1 MPDHNEIVPVK
12 ERAQAKLVQLR
23 DLFTKAAVSM
33 NAVATRHLTPEK
45 LTKVALVAIGKSP
58 DLLDCDSHSI
68 LQCVMTAAQL
78 GLDCSGVLGSA
89 YLVPFKGKAT
99 LIIGYRGLIDLARR
113 SGEIDTIEAH
123 VVREKDKFDIAF
135 GLEPKLVHVP
145 DLSADPGAAIIFYAI
160 ARLKDGGRQVEV
172 MTRAEVDAIRKRSRA
187 SSSGPWVTDYDE
199 MGKKTVIRRL
209 TKTLPLTAELASAL
223 AAEDEGEGFA
233 EIIPPDRTP
242 MMMPKEIAAA
252 PATTPVPEPTAPV
265 EAPEPEAD
273 PIIQAD
279 EPEPQDEPQAPAPA
293 DFMTETVR
301 KIVTKKREGKSNYY
315 LIDTE
320 GGSTLCCFRPDTAD
334 LKPGDKFRVTK
345 EHAGTN
351 GPVIDEYERVP

>member
-1 MPDHNEIVPVK
+1 MIEANEIVPVK

-23 DLFTKAAVSM
+23 DLFTKSAASM

-123 VVREKDKFDIAF
+123 VVREKDDFEIAF

-145 DLSADPGAAIIFYAI
+145 NLSADPGAAIIFYAI

-187 SSSGPWVTDYDE
+187 SASGPWVTDYDE

-223 AAEDEGEGFA
+223 AAEDEGEGFG
-233 EIIPPDRTP
+233 EIIQTERPP
-242 MMMPKEIAAA
+242 MMMPKELPAAEPEEEPETEKAPEAPPETAA
-252 PATTPVPEPTAPV
+252 P
-265 EAPEPEAD
+265 
-273 PIIQAD
+273 
-279 EPEPQDEPQAPAPA
+279 PAN
-293 DFMTETVR
+293 DFSVETVR
-301 KIVTKKREGKSNYY
+301 KVVTKTRKDKPSYY
-315 LIDTE
+315 LVDTE
-320 GGSTLCCFRPDTAD
+320 GGSTLCFYQPEAAQF
-334 LKPGDKFRVTK
+334 KPGQRFRVT
-345 EHAGTN
+345 EQHTGTY
-351 GPVIDEYERVP
+351 GPIVDNFEIV